1 MPKPRIAVLT
11 TGGTIVSV
19 SSSALEMNNYGQ
31 LAGFTSLSSQDLLAS
46 IPGIEA
52 HADITV
58 FPVTD
63 IGSARMGFDAWIK
76 IVRCIEDLDRRDSA
90 DGFVITHGTDTL
102 EETAYFLSL
111 VLKTEK
117 PVVLTGAM
125 RPSTGLSADGPMN
138 LLNAVR
144 VAVSKDAVGKGVL
157 IAMNDTINGAR
168 DATKTNTTNMATF
181 KAPELGALG
190 YIAGGKVMFYKA
202 STRRHTAM
210 SEFNVKGLMDLPR
223 VDIVYSHAN
232 ADGVMVDAAVK
243 AGAKGIIHDGTGNGS
258 IHKETEKSLIAAQK
272 KGLVIVRSSRVGNG
286 PVVPSLKQWTDEM
299 FLDGDTLN
307 AQKARLLL
315 QLALTKT
322 NDLKEIQRIFNEY

>member
-46 IPGIEA
+46 IPCIEA

-117 PVVLTGAM
+117 PVILTGAM

-138 LLNAVR
+138 LAGAICLAASSEAR
-144 VAVSKDAVGKGVL
+144 AMGVL
-157 IAMNDTINGAR
+157 VLMNDTISSAFSVQ
-168 DATKTNTTNMATF
+168 KTNTTNVATF
-181 KAPELGALG
+181 RNPGLGFLGFMQDCKPFFFTRPLKAQ
-190 YIAGGKVMFYKA
+190 
-202 STRRHTAM
+202 TRKTP
-210 SEFNVKGLMDLPR
+210 FFIDDFIPFPR
-223 VDIVYSHAN
+223 VDVNFCTLGSDGKLIEAMVACGTQGIVNAGVGHAN
-232 ADGVMVDAAVK
+232 MSVSVREALAHAARE
-243 AGAKGIIHDGTGNGS
+243 GIPVVLT
-258 IHKETEKSLIAAQK
+258 
-272 KGLVIVRSSRVGNG
+272 SRVASGIVT
-286 PVVPSLKQWTDEM
+286 PVEKFAPYGFVAGYMHTP
-299 FLDGDTLN
+299 
-307 AQKARLLL
+307 QKARILLAA
-315 QLALTKT
+315 ALTKT
-322 NDLKEIQRIFNEY
+322 HERAGIQEIFETY